1 MKILI
6 TGATGFVGRNLFSKM
21 TQEHELFLLTRESS
35 NASILAPEHEYVFT
49 GDIDHL
55 KEYLESE
62 KIDGVIHLATK
73 YVAEHE
79 SSQILDLIMSNI
91 YLGTAVL
98 DAASRAGVKW
108 FLNIGTIWQNYNSPN
123 YTDEYNPV
131 NLYAAS
137 KQAFMTMA
145 KFYTETSP
153 IRFCT
158 LKLCDTYGEGD
169 TRRKIM
175 DLFAENAKSGNP
187 LDMSKGE
194 QLIDIVHISKVFESI
209 EQLIK
214 RLSDPNE
221 KVLREY
227 VVTSGHHIPLKQL
240 AVEYEHQH
248 NVKLNINWG
257 ARPYRKREV
266 MKPYLGI
273 SLDNEMIIKDKLTT
287 LARGGGK

>member
-1 MKILI
+1 MKILL
-6 TGATGFVGRNLFSKM
+6 TGATGFVGRNLYSKLAR
-21 TQEHELFLLTRESS
+21 EYELFLLTRESS
-35 NASILAPEHEYVFT
+35 NASILVPKHVYVFT

-73 YVAEHE
+73 YVAEHD
-79 SSQILDLIMSNI
+79 SSQIFELIISNI

-108 FLNIGTIWQNYNSPN
+108 FLNIGTIWQNYNAPDYS
-123 YTDEYNPV
+123 DEYNPV

-175 DLFAENAKSGNP
+175 DLFAEMAKSGKS
-187 LDMSKGE
+187 LDMSYGE
-194 QLIDIVHISKVFESI
+194 QLIDIVHISKVVESI

-214 RLSDPNE
+214 RLSNPSE
-221 KVLREY
+221 IVLPEY
-227 VVTSGHHIPLKQL
+227 VVTSGRHIPLRQL
-240 AVEYEHQH
+240 AAEYEQDH

-266 MKPYLGI
+266 MKPYIGNALH
-273 SLDNEMIIKDKLTT
+273 
-287 LARGGGK
+287 

>member
-214 RLSDPNE
+214 RL
-221 KVLREY
+221 
-227 VVTSGHHIPLKQL
+227 
-240 AVEYEHQH
+240 
-248 NVKLNINWG
+248 
-257 ARPYRKREV
+257 
-266 MKPYLGI
+266 
-273 SLDNEMIIKDKLTT
+273 
-287 LARGGGK
+287 